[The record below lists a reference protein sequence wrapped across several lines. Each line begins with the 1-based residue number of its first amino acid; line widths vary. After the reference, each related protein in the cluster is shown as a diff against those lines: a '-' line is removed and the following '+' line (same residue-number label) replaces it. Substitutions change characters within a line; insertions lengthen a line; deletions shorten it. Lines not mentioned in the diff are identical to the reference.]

1 VPDVE
6 FERRVSA
13 ALRSPVP
20 TKTRAKHAIMERVR
34 EAAASGMPRRRDLR
48 LVSRRG
54 EGTRHALVGL
64 ALAAGIG
71 SITTLSSLLPSSHAA
86 GSSAGTAV
94 IGDTVVSTLRDT
106 LRLVRLMFDDPGAR
120 RVAVVGDFNG
130 WRVEETPLHQDATTR
145 RWSTTLALR
154 DGAHRYAFVVD
165 GTRWV
170 RDPASAGIRGDDGRV
185 YSLLHVARASN

>member
-1 VPDVE
+1 VSDVE

-13 ALRSPVP
+13 ALHAPVP
-20 TKTRAKHAIMERVR
+20 TEGRAKHAIMERVR
-34 EAAASGMPRRRDLR
+34 KVAADGMPARHDLR
-48 LVSRRG
+48 LAPRRA
-54 EGTRHALVGL
+54 TRHSLVGL

-71 SITTLSSLLPSSHAA
+71 SITTLSSLLPPSRGV
-86 GSSAGTAV
+86 GSNQGTAV
-94 IGDTVVSTLRDT
+94 IGDTVVSALRDT

-120 RVAVVGDFNG
+120 RVAVVGEFNG
-130 WRVEETPLHQDATTR
+130 WRAEETPLRQDATTR

-170 RDPASAGIRGDDGRV
+170 RDPAAAGIRGDDGRV